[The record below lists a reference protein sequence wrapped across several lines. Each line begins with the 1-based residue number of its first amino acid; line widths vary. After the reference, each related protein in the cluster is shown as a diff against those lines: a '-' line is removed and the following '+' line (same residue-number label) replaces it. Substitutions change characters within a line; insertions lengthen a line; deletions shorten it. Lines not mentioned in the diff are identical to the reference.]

1 MRQLPTV
8 TSFVI
13 FLALCASVTYWLLQ
27 WMAPAFR
34 PLVIPAQAEYP
45 LPDVSA
51 AADLF
56 GGANEALGALPI
68 QLKGIILANH
78 PNESVAIIALNGKPA
93 RALNANAVVSDGI
106 LIKRITAHG
115 VTMKDHSKEYQLS
128 LPAFSSTISDRP
140 SVSAEPSNKQN

>member
-1 MRQLPTV
+1 MRQLPTL
-8 TSFVI
+8 TSFVV
-13 FLALCASVTYWLLQ
+13 FLALCASITYWLLQ
-27 WMAPAFR
+27 WMAPASR
-34 PLVIPAQAEYP
+34 PLATPIQAEYP

-93 RALNANAVVSDGI
+93 RALKASAVVSDGI
-106 LIKRITAHG
+106 LIKQITAGG
-115 VTMKDHSKEYQLS
+115 VILVDHDTEHPLS
-128 LPAFSSTISDRP
+128 LPIFSVPMAERP
-140 SVSAEPSNKQN
+140 PLLSEPANK